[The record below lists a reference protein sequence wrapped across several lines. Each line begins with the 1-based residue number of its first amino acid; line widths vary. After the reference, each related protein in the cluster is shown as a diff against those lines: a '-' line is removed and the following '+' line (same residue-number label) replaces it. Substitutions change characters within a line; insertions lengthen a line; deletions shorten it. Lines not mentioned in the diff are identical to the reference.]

1 MRVLVAPDCFTG
13 TLTAPQAAAAIA
25 RGWALAA
32 PGDTIEQCPL
42 ADGGPGFVTVLHQA
56 LGGQLGPVTV
66 SGPWGDLV
74 PATVL
79 LVPDEGG
86 PTAYVES
93 AEAVGT
99 ALVPAERRDP
109 TRTTSLGVGQ
119 LIRAAVAAGA
129 RRVVVGVGGTA
140 TNDGGAGLLAGLGGW
155 EDDAL
160 RGGGG
165 ALGSVTR
172 TDLAGLGALAHEL
185 AAVDLVAAVDVDV
198 PLLGLHGASA
208 GFAEQKGAS
217 PEQAQH
223 LERSLGHFAH
233 LAQEI
238 ASVDGPPRSRHLP
251 LVAAGDGAHG
261 PGDGHGHAHTPGGR
275 GAPRIAAL
283 PGAGAG
289 GGIGF
294 GLALLG
300 ARLVPGARVVADV
313 VGLADRIAAVDLVV
327 TGEGKFDWQSLRGKA
342 ASMVAEAALA
352 AGVPTV
358 VLAGQVEMGRREWAS
373 AGISGAYAV
382 AESPAQIA
390 AALADPV
397 GSLEARAARLGKN
410 WSH

>member
-25 RGWALAA
+25 RGWAAAA
-32 PGDTIEQCPL
+32 PHDSVEQCPL
-42 ADGGPGFVTVLHQA
+42 ADGGPGFVQVLHQA
-56 LGGQLGPVTV
+56 LGGELGPVTV
-66 SGPWGDLV
+66 TGPLGEQV
-74 PATVL
+74 PATIL
-79 LVPDEGG
+79 LVPGEDGA
-86 PTAYVES
+86 TAYVES
-93 AEAVGT
+93 AEAAGLE
-99 ALVPAERRDP
+99 LVPTDRRDP
-109 TRTTSLGVGQ
+109 TRTSSLGVGQ
-119 LIRAAVAAGA
+119 LVRAALEAGA
-129 RRVVVGVGGTA
+129 KRVVVGVGGTA

-155 EDDAL
+155 TGGAL
-160 RGGGG
+160 VRGGGE
-165 ALGSVTR
+165 LGSVTGA
-172 TDLAGLGALAHEL
+172 DLAGLGALAREL
-185 AAVDLVAAVDVDV
+185 EGVDLVVAVDVDV

-208 GFAEQKGAS
+208 GFAEQKGAT

-223 LERSLGHFAH
+223 LERVLGHFAH
-233 LAQEI
+233 LAQEVVR
-238 ASVDGPPRSRHLP
+238 SDGPPRSRHLP
-251 LVAAGDGAHG
+251 LAAPSGAHG
-261 PGDGHGHAHTPGGR
+261 PDDGHGHAHPPGGR
-275 GAPRIAAL
+275 GSRIAAL

-300 ARLVPGARVVADV
+300 ARLVPGARVVAEA
-313 VGLADRIAAVDLVV
+313 VGLADRIAGADLVV

-373 AGISGAYAV
+373 AGISGVYAV

-390 AALADPV
+390 EALADPV

>member
-25 RGWALAA
+25 RGWAAAA
-32 PGDTIEQCPL
+32 PHDSVEQCPL
-42 ADGGPGFVTVLHQA
+42 ADGGPGFVQVLHQA
-56 LGGQLGPVTV
+56 LGGELGPVTV
-66 SGPWGDLV
+66 TGPLGEQV
-74 PATVL
+74 PATIL
-79 LVPDEGG
+79 LVPGEGG
-86 PTAYVES
+86 ATAYVES
-93 AEAVGT
+93 AEAAGLE
-99 ALVPAERRDP
+99 LVPTDRRDP

-119 LIRAAVAAGA
+119 LVRAALEAGA
-129 RRVVVGVGGTA
+129 KRVVVGVGGTA

-155 EDDAL
+155 TGGAL
-160 RGGGG
+160 VRGGGE
-165 ALGSVTR
+165 LGSVTGA
-172 TDLAGLGALAHEL
+172 DLAGLGALAREL
-185 AAVDLVAAVDVDV
+185 EGVDLVVAVDVDV

-208 GFAEQKGAS
+208 GFAEQKGAT

-223 LERSLGHFAH
+223 LERVLGHFAH
-233 LAQEI
+233 LAQEVVR
-238 ASVDGPPRSRHLP
+238 SDGPPRSRHLP
-251 LVAAGDGAHG
+251 LAAPSGAHG
-261 PGDGHGHAHTPGGR
+261 PDDGHGHAHPPGGR
-275 GAPRIAAL
+275 GSSRVAAL

-300 ARLVPGARVVADV
+300 ARLVPGARVVAEA
-313 VGLADRIAAVDLVV
+313 VGLADRIAGADLVV

-358 VLAGQVEMGRREWAS
+358 VLSGQVEMGRREWAS
-373 AGISGAYAV
+373 AGISGVYAV

-390 AALADPV
+390 EALADPV